1 VDKPVL
7 WPGVLERVTT
17 DRSSCRIRGGGE
29 AVSDACGSRKGGIS
43 VIIPHGGESRFP
55 QLAATLPALRQ
66 CSGIQEVIVVE
77 LAESPLAEQ
86 FARRWADKYVFARH
100 SAPFDRARALNIG
113 IPFAARDLLL
123 WQDNDLVLP
132 EGFVPRAAAEMR
144 ARSLDFLTPYTS
156 IRYLSKADS
165 AAVMKGTR
173 RPVDCDPVNIFYSR
187 RAISGGAG
195 LVRRAFVKRYGGLPE
210 GFRGWGGED
219 EAWAY
224 KAYLLGRAAHTGYD
238 DQHLYHLYH
247 SGSGGYCRRA
257 PISSPSDY
265 AHNLALLSRIMS
277 VREPARFAELFG
289 PKCFSCPWPERA
301 HIVFLTRA
309 GDPRNTLLAERV
321 ARCFRK
327 AYGSNI
333 EPVQVPDGVALE
345 QVVPQH
351 ADAIV
356 LFGSGLA
363 SDVGAARLRARLDA
377 RVVVVSGAGH
387 RPKREGYPAKRF
399 DTIVTADPMP
409 GHLTIA
415 STLARS
421 ITSIAGRN
429 GRASRRRQADI
440 ARGRHRR
447 VTEPALVALL
457 AEYARS
463 YRYWSARALGRDD
476 RTRRA
481 VALARRFQYL
491 SLRVRDWLA
500 AAG

>member
-1 VDKPVL
+1 MSDS
-7 WPGVLERVTT
+7 G
-17 DRSSCRIRGGGE
+17 RGRG
-29 AVSDACGSRKGGIS
+29 CGGIS

-66 CSGIQEVIVVE
+66 CSGVQEVIVVE
-77 LAESPLAEQ
+77 LAESPRAEQ
-86 FARRWADKYVFARH
+86 LARRWADKYVFARH
-100 SAPFDRARALNIG
+100 STPFDRARALNIG

-132 EGFVPRAAAEMR
+132 EGFVLRAAAEIR

-165 AAVMKGTR
+165 MAVMKGMR
-173 RPVDCDPVNIFYSR
+173 RPVDCDPVNVFYSC

-210 GFRGWGGED
+210 GFRGWGCED

-224 KAYLLGRAAHTGYD
+224 KAYLLGRAAHTGYE

-247 SGSGGYCRRA
+247 PGSGGYCRRA

-277 VREPARFAELFG
+277 VREPVRFAELFG
-289 PKCFSCPWPERA
+289 PKYFSCPWPERTR
-301 HIVFLTRA
+301 IVFLTRA
-309 GDPRNTLLAERV
+309 GDRRNTLLAERV

-327 AYGSNI
+327 LYGTNI
-333 EPVQVPDGVALE
+333 EPAQIPERVALE
-345 QVVPQH
+345 QVMPQH

-363 SDVGAARLRARLDA
+363 SDVAATRPRARLDS

-387 RPKREGYPAKRF
+387 GPKREGSSAKRF
-399 DTIVTADPMP
+399 GTIVTADPVP
-409 GHLTIA
+409 GYLAIA
-415 STLARS
+415 LTLARP
-421 ITSIAGRN
+421 IALIAGRN
-429 GRASRRRQADI
+429 GRASRRRQHDI
-440 ARGRHRR
+440 ARGGHGRA
-447 VTEPALVALL
+447 TEPALVALL
-457 AEYARS
+457 ADYARS
-463 YRYWSARALGRDD
+463 YRYWSARALGRND
-476 RTRRA
+476 RTWRA
-481 VALARRFQYL
+481 AALARRFQYL
-491 SLRVRDWLA
+491 SQRIRDWLEA
-500 AAG
+500 AN